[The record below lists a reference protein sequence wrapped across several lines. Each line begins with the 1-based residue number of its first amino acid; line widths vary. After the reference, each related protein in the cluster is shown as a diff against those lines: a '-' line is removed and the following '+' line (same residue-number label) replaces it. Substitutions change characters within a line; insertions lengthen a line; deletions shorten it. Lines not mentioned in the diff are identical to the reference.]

1 MAKFRGDGRQIL
13 GLLCYPLF
21 RCCNRRLAVIVGHA
35 LDGTS
40 GLTCFDGG
48 ELAGAWSENDD
59 LQGVPLCIEQ
69 MLAIGPF
76 EVNWGGIDDS
86 LTGNIEHCG
95 FLSREGCTNPP
106 RHPRCAGRTDARSEE
121 HTSELQSLMRI
132 AYD

>member
-1 MAKFRGDGRQIL
+1 MRISDWSSDVCSSDL
-13 GLLCYPLF
+13 
-21 RCCNRRLAVIVGHA
+21 
-35 LDGTS
+35 
-40 GLTCFDGG
+40 
-48 ELAGAWSENDD
+48 GAWSENDD

-106 RHPRCAGRTDARSEE
+106 RHPRCAGRTAAVDRHVAGMHVGGRRLC
-121 HTSELQSLMRI
+121 ELGGCLGGWVSNGR
-132 AYD
+132 AVCWERGV

>member
-76 EVNWGGIDDS
+76 EVNWGGI
-86 LTGNIEHCG
+86 
-95 FLSREGCTNPP
+95 
-106 RHPRCAGRTDARSEE
+106 RSEE
-121 HTSELQSLMRI
+121 RRVGKECVRTCRSRWSPDH
-132 AYD
+132 